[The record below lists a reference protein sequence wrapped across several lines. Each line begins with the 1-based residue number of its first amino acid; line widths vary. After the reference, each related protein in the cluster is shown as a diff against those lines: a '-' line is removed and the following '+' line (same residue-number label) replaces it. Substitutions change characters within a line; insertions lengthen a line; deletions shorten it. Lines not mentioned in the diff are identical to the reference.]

1 MIIKLVRHGQS
12 LANTGEVNSTEIGDC
27 NVALSSAGLTQARQA
42 GESLGPEYVA
52 KSLIY
57 HSPYLRA
64 RQTMYGIFDGAN
76 VLAHPLVNGDLS
88 NLRIYEDIRLREIE
102 FGFHKT
108 QDEVTAERTLRQVHG
123 WMFYRYRGGESPA
136 DCFDRTCSF
145 IDSMYRQIERK
156 NASRILVVTH
166 GMTLRCFVTRFLH
179 LTVEQFADMRN
190 PHNGDMITITDKAS
204 ISDPAF
210 VRGKWA
216 VTGLRLRSRG
226 PATT

>member
-12 LANTGEVNSTEIGDC
+12 LANTGEVNSTEAGDC
-27 NVALSSAGLTQARQA
+27 NVALSAAGLAQARQA
-42 GESLGPEYVA
+42 GELIGPEYVA

-64 RQTMYGIFDGAN
+64 RQTLYGIFDGSN

-108 QDEVTAERTLRQVHG
+108 QDEVTAERKLRQVRG
-123 WMFYRYRGGESPA
+123 WIFCRYSGGESPA
-136 DCFDRTCSF
+136 NCFDRMCSF
-145 IDSMYRQIERK
+145 IESMYRQIERK
-156 NASRILVVTH
+156 NASRILIVTH
-166 GMTLRCFVTRFLH
+166 GMTLRCFVARFFH
-179 LTVEQFADMRN
+179 LTVEQFADIRN
-190 PHNGDMITITDKAS
+190 PHNGEVVTIADKAS
-204 ISDPAF
+204 VSDSTF
-210 VRGKWA
+210 ERGKWA
-216 VTGLRLRSRG
+216 VTGLKLRSRG